1 HLGTEFSNAKAE
13 VALIDWV
20 AENALPFAIVEQPK
34 CIGFCV
40 ILEPS
45 YKLPCHQTARRR
57 VIVRWKWERNLTR
70 KTIIRCLI
78 FRDIRSSRTTITT
91 DTWTPAASK
100 GYIVVTLH
108 GVGEKW
114 NLRSVILGCR
124 RVEYPHTGTRLAD
137 HLLDVV
143 TATDGP
149 LLATIWAI
157 TTDNAK
163 NNESMVCPIR
173 SKLPIAIQQ
182 HTQATMTSSAA
193 DMSPKSRRVIEEP
206 HNVFQVRC
214 LAHVLQLAVKAGLED
229 CVFVDTSIGIMR
241 DILKKLADST
251 SLNEDLQRKCNVL
264 KVGFERQARLRY

>member
-1 HLGTEFSNAKAE
+1 M
-13 VALIDWV
+13 
-20 AENALPFAIVEQPK
+20 
-34 CIGFCV
+34 
-40 ILEPS
+40 
-45 YKLPCHQTARRR
+45 
-57 VIVRWKWERNLTR
+57 
-70 KTIIRCLI
+70 
-78 FRDIRSSRTTITT
+78 
-91 DTWTPAASK
+91 WTPAASK

-163 NNESMVCPIR
+163 NNESM
-173 SKLPIAIQQ
+173 
-182 HTQATMTSSAA
+182 
-193 DMSPKSRRVIEEP
+193 
-206 HNVFQVRC
+206 
-214 LAHVLQLAVKAGLED
+214 LAVKAGLED

-251 SLNEDLQRKCNVL
+251 SLNEDLQRKYNVL
-264 KVGFERQARLRY
+264 KVGFQQQGRLRY